1 MLTHLV
7 GFILCSWSQMLSSWV
22 HRPRCAQKTA
32 LHITFTSGSYVLP
45 NLSLSSH
52 TSHTAPLSLETLGEG
67 GGLPSRTGP
76 VLPKATECLR
86 KGVLFLSFGWHLAEW
101 MEKRLWDQFIFTFPP
116 KNDLSPIGQEPLLIY
131 EKNVV
136 IDSHDTQHGNH
147 LDHASLLCPGFPWL
161 CSQDLC

>member
-32 LHITFTSGSYVLP
+32 LHSTFPSGSYILP
-45 NLSLSSH
+45 TLSLGH
-52 TSHTAPLSLETLGEG
+52 IRVILALYLWKHWGRVVVSLA
-67 GGLPSRTGP
+67 GL
-76 VLPKATECLR
+76 VLPKATGCLR

-101 MEKRLWDQFIFTFPP
+101 MEKRLWDQFIFTFSR
-116 KNDLSPIGQEPLLIY
+116 KNDLFPIGQEPLLIY

-136 IDSHDTQHGNH
+136 IDLHDTQHGNR
-147 LDHASLLCPGFPWL
+147 LDHVSLLCSGFPWL